1 MMHNNFALKIFIPK
15 SYNVAFII
23 AFLG

>member
-1 MMHNNFALKIFIPK
+1 MHNNFALKIFIPK